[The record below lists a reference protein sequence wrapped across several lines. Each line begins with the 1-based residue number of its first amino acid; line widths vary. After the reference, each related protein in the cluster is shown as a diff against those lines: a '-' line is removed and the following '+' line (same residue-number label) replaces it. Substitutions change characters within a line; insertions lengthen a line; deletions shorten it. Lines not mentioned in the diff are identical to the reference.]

1 MLQELRIKDF
11 AIIDE
16 ISLPLDSGFLVITG
30 ETGAG
35 KSIIVDAVNL
45 LLGERSDVTVVRG
58 GADRAV
64 VEGTFTVDPN
74 LQDELRSYLESE
86 GLEGSSTEEVILTRE
101 VRSNGRS
108 QARVNGVTCNLD
120 VYREIGGMLVDIH
133 GQGEHL
139 SLLKPAQHLYL
150 LDRYAVLE
158 DARAAVRD
166 LVRQL
171 HQVREVINSLL
182 TDEAA
187 LARRVDMLQYQIQEI
202 QTADPQPEEEEQL
215 HQERNRLVNAEKIAE
230 LTTEV
235 QYALSGDMGDV
246 SGAEDLLAQA
256 SIILAKLAKLDP
268 TVEDR
273 ARLTDSLSVQV
284 QELARVIREYREE
297 IEYDPHRLNEIEE
310 RFELLNRLKRKYGGT
325 LEAVLEYAT
334 KAQAEL
340 DSITHSE
347 ERLAELREQ
356 EEQLLR
362 QIGELAGQLSHVRQ
376 EAGERLTQAIVEE
389 LGDLN
394 MRGARFEV
402 QIAHE
407 DDPQGC
413 YVGDRR
419 LAFDGSGIDRV
430 EFYMAANIGEPVRP
444 LVKVASGGETARIML
459 ALKSVLSRADH
470 VPTLIFDEIDQG
482 IGGRVGTVV
491 GQKLWRLS
499 GNHQVVVVTHLA
511 QLAGFGDTHYRVT
524 KHVQGNRTVTRV
536 QRLDDQ
542 GRVDELAEM
551 LGAETDSARQSA
563 YDILMLARRAKE
575 GRWLEAV

>member
-1 MLQELRIKDF
+1 
-11 AIIDE
+11 
-16 ISLPLDSGFLVITG
+16 
-30 ETGAG
+30 
-35 KSIIVDAVNL
+35 
-45 LLGERSDVTVVRG
+45 
-58 GADRAV
+58 
-64 VEGTFTVDPN
+64 
-74 LQDELRSYLESE
+74 
-86 GLEGSSTEEVILTRE
+86 
-101 VRSNGRS
+101 
-108 QARVNGVTCNLD
+108 
-120 VYREIGGMLVDIH
+120 
-133 GQGEHL
+133 
-139 SLLKPAQHLYL
+139 
-150 LDRYAVLE
+150 
-158 DARAAVRD
+158 
-166 LVRQL
+166 
-171 HQVREVINSLL
+171 LL

-187 LARRVDMLQYQIQEI
+187 LARRVDVLQYQIQEI
-202 QTADPQPEEEEQL
+202 QTADPQPEEEDQL

-256 SIILAKLAKLDP
+256 SIILGKLAKLDP
-268 TVEDR
+268 TVEER

-284 QELARVIREYREE
+284 QELSRMIREYREE

-325 LEAVLEYAT
+325 LEAVLDYAA

-376 EAGERLTQAIVEE
+376 EAGERLTRAIVEE

-407 DDPQGC
+407 HDPQGC
-413 YVGDRR
+413 YVGDQR
-419 LAFDGSGIDRV
+419 LAFDGTGIDRV
-430 EFYMAANIGEPVRP
+430 EFYLAANIGEPVRP

>member
-1 MLQELRIKDF
+1 
-11 AIIDE
+11 
-16 ISLPLDSGFLVITG
+16 
-30 ETGAG
+30 
-35 KSIIVDAVNL
+35 
-45 LLGERSDVTVVRG
+45 
-58 GADRAV
+58 
-64 VEGTFTVDPN
+64 
-74 LQDELRSYLESE
+74 
-86 GLEGSSTEEVILTRE
+86 
-101 VRSNGRS
+101 
-108 QARVNGVTCNLD
+108 
-120 VYREIGGMLVDIH
+120 
-133 GQGEHL
+133 
-139 SLLKPAQHLYL
+139 
-150 LDRYAVLE
+150 
-158 DARAAVRD
+158 
-166 LVRQL
+166 
-171 HQVREVINSLL
+171 
-182 TDEAA
+182 
-187 LARRVDMLQYQIQEI
+187 
-202 QTADPQPEEEEQL
+202 
-215 HQERNRLVNAEKIAE
+215 
-230 LTTEV
+230 
-235 QYALSGDMGDV
+235 
-246 SGAEDLLAQA
+246 
-256 SIILAKLAKLDP
+256 
-268 TVEDR
+268 
-273 ARLTDSLSVQV
+273 
-284 QELARVIREYREE
+284 
-297 IEYDPHRLNEIEE
+297 
-310 RFELLNRLKRKYGGT
+310 
-325 LEAVLEYAT
+325 
-334 KAQAEL
+334 
-340 DSITHSE
+340 
-347 ERLAELREQ
+347 
-356 EEQLLR
+356 
-362 QIGELAGQLSHVRQ
+362 LSHVRQ

-389 LGDLN
+389 LGDLS
-394 MRGARFEV
+394 MPGARFEV